1 MELIAHSPQ
10 HLEHHVHAHGDLVRE
25 PEVQLQCTTQATP
38 VPGGCRKVCL
48 ASSTAEIVKPP
59 PIPDLCS
66 IETSLTACGKCLE
79 IARRLR
85 NPDPPDSIQLSPLIM
100 MLSCSASWMS
110 SCSSVSMIPI
120 ITPYVDLIRAQLQA
134 MSGRYPRV
142 WISDAI
148 SFASKPGSP
157 SVSHSLTSAKRA

>member
-1 MELIAHSPQ
+1 MSTLTVISSVNLRCSFSARHK
-10 HLEHHVHAHGDLVRE
+10 LR
-25 PEVQLQCTTQATP
+25 QCQVAAGRSVWP
-38 VPGGCRKVCL
+38 LPPRRSSNLRPSQIYVP
-48 ASSTAEIVKPP
+48 
-59 PIPDLCS
+59 

-79 IARRLR
+79 ISRRLR